1 MDDATSP
8 DGPPGYRLSD
18 DPARLDRDA
27 VHRYLHDNSY
37 WARGRPRAV
46 MDRAIDN
53 SLVIGVYA
61 TASGEQAG
69 FARVVTDRATHAWL
83 CDVFVLPG
91 HRGRGLARW
100 MVRTAVDHP
109 GLTGVR
115 RILLATLDAH
125 GLYAGQGF
133 TPLTAPENWMERP
146 ARR

>member
-1 MDDATSP
+1 VDDATSP

-27 VHRYLHDNSY
+27 VHRYLHDDSY

-53 SLVIGVYA
+53 SLVIGAY
-61 TASGEQAG
+61 TSSGAQAG
-69 FARVVTDRATHAWL
+69 FARVVTDSATHAWL

-100 MVRTAVDHP
+100 MVRAAIDHP
-109 GLTGVR
+109 SVAGVR
-115 RILLATLDAH
+115 RILLTTLDAH
-125 GLYAGQGF
+125 GVYTALGF
-133 TPLTAPENWMERP
+133 TPLTEPENWMQRP
-146 ARR
+146 GTT